1 MLGLLFTVIFV
12 PETKNKSLEE
22 VEELFMM
29 PQVRKQHQLERMAA
43 KNVEVDDPKASD
55 TRF

>member
-29 PQVRKQHQLERMAA
+29 PQVRKQHQLERIAA
-43 KNVEVDDPKASD
+43 KNVDVDDPKASD